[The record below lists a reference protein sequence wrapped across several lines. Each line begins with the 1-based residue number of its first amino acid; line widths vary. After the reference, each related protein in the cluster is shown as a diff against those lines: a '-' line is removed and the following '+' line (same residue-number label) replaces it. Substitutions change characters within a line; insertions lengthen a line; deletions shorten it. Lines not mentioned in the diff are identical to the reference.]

1 MAVTVQRHGIHTGI
15 GAVKPRERRF
25 RRPGIADIILA
36 AGAKGGR
43 ESFSVHKEFF
53 ISFAPPPVHALFIPL
68 AIPPAFGRFFR
79 SRPLVENMHMYATE
93 TSCCAAN
100 HQQRPIRPA
109 VASRRKARSIQALPV
124 SPMPLGMKAE
134 HARGCLRFQRPCGK
148 GHAEIMRRH
157 IQVCHRHPAAFSIRH
172 VEPAGK
178 GRAFHG
184 HGQAAVMCIS
194 GRTAEK
200 IP

>member
-1 MAVTVQRHGIHTGI
+1 NRIETTCVFVPLILLVLFNKAAELPLERNIIRYLKTADAGMAVTVQRHGIHTGI

-43 ESFSVHKEFF
+43 EAFSVHKEFF

-109 VASRRKARSIQALPV
+109 V
-124 SPMPLGMKAE
+124 
-134 HARGCLRFQRPCGK
+134 
-148 GHAEIMRRH
+148 
-157 IQVCHRHPAAFSIRH
+157 
-172 VEPAGK
+172 
-178 GRAFHG
+178 
-184 HGQAAVMCIS
+184 
-194 GRTAEK
+194 
-200 IP
+200 